1 MVVSRVNCAGLA
13 TSKMGRDAA
22 TSLEIFDRRIH
33 LRASRLRR
41 DKQDVQDVRKGLEG
55 RAPSRLWI
63 VDSRTSDRPS
73 MGNRLRCELF
83 CEIFIRSS

>member
-1 MVVSRVNCAGLA
+1 
-13 TSKMGRDAA
+13 
-22 TSLEIFDRRIH
+22 
-33 LRASRLRR
+33 
-41 DKQDVQDVRKGLEG
+41 LEG